1 MLKIFDKHVLYALGN
16 RANIEGKYCFYE

>member
-1 MLKIFDKHVLYALGN
+1 MLKIFDKSVLYALGN